1 MAGSITAIIGPNGA
15 GKTLGAVALHATPS
29 LAKGR
34 PVAATIDLF
43 YPGTKE
49 IHPNSIKITKWRDL
63 LQLHD
68 CTLIL
73 DEINSQFP
81 SRGAMQLPPELL
93 RLLHQLRKPR
103 VDLVWTAVSWS
114 RADVALR
121 EATKIVTTSTPYL
134 TDKWQ
139 RETRPSPIY
148 IPSGRIKKDEN
159 GKRLR
164 LEDEW
169 PPSRLFLYRDYD
181 ATAFDDFT
189 IRAAK
194 NIKPLRRRWYWRP
207 WHDDQNAYD
216 TLEQVPLLDNVSDTG
231 TCLNCGGQRS
241 RPRCTCTKAEREMI
255 APTPRAQQ

>member
-1 MAGSITAIIGPNGA
+1 MSGSITAIVGPNGS

-49 IHPNSIKITKWRDL
+49 RHPNSILIERWRDL
-63 LQLHD
+63 LELHD

-134 TDKWQ
+134 IDKWQ
-139 RETRPSPIY
+139 RVPEISTITN
-148 IPSGRIKKDEN
+148 PSGRRIRDNQNRPLKLDS
-159 GKRLR
+159 
-164 LEDEW
+164 EW

-181 ATAFDDFT
+181 ANAFDDFS
-189 IRAAK
+189 IHVAK
-194 NIKPLRRRWYWRP
+194 SVKPLRRRWYWRQ
-207 WHDDQNAYD
+207 WHHDQYAYD
-216 TLEQVPLLDNVSDTG
+216 TLQQVPLLDNVSETG
-231 TCLNCGGQRS
+231 TCLNCGGQRT
-241 RPRCTCTKAEREMI
+241 RPRCHCTEEQRQLI
-255 APTPRAQQ
+255 APRTPQ